1 MGGCARAPQL
11 SQALGRY
18 NVLWERAMDDWAKVY
33 STLTDQQLLA
43 LIREPETLR
52 YEARA
57 ALEAEIRKRGLE
69 PGAEAPP
76 SPTGQLSDP
85 NGRSAKAP
93 LDVLTK
99 LNVIVLVLSI
109 IFGYFVFMASLS
121 ETLPGDNPPYG
132 VERGFTKAGTRSL
145 LIAIGAILVPGTFLL
160 ARAAVLLSFRM
171 VSATYNGLAALTLA
185 WVIVT
190 TNITAMHPIAFA
202 IGDLFCYAMLALLA
216 TVNGIWLIFN
226 FPSQPKGSDIP

>member
-1 MGGCARAPQL
+1 
-11 SQALGRY
+11 
-18 NVLWERAMDDWAKVY
+18 MDDWAKVY

-52 YEARA
+52 HEARV
-57 ALEAEIRKRGLE
+57 ALEAEIRMRGLE

-76 SPTGQLSDP
+76 LPKEQLSDP
-85 NGRSAKAP
+85 NGRAPKAP

-109 IFGYFVFMASLS
+109 IFGYFVFMDSLS
-121 ETLPGDNPPYG
+121 ETLPGHNPPYG

-160 ARAAVLLSFRM
+160 ARAAALLSFRV

-185 WVIVT
+185 CVIVT
-190 TNITAMHPIAFA
+190 TNVTAMHPIAFA
-202 IGDLFCYAMLALLA
+202 VGDLLCYSMLALLA
-216 TVNGIWLIFN
+216 AVNGIWLIFN
-226 FPSQPKGSDIP
+226 FPSQLKGSDSL